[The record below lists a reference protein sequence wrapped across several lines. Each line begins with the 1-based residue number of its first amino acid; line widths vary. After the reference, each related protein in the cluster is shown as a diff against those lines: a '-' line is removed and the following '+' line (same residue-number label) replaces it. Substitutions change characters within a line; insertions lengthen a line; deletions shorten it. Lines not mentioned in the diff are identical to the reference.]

1 MLAGFRV
8 GVGKADVTGPVAE
21 ITLMGYA
28 DPRQKG
34 AGILTRLHS
43 RAFVIETDRNQ
54 EDDSD
59 DGDDDGDGYDGGDSD
74 GHAGDDDDD
83 NTAKDGGADRV
94 IFVSVDAGMTSQLV
108 RRHVLRKLRRRF
120 GSGAVSE
127 DNLVI
132 SSTHTH
138 SGPGGYGE
146 GGRKRARER
155 EGEREREREREKE
168 REEERERG
176 GRGEG

>member
-1 MLAGFRV
+1 M
-8 GVGKADVTGPVAE
+8 GVGRADVTGPVAE

-43 RAFVIETDRNQ
+43 RAFVIETDRSQ
-54 EDDSD
+54 E
-59 DGDDDGDGYDGGDSD
+59 DDGDGNGGDGDGSDGGD
-74 GHAGDDDDD
+74 GDD
-83 NTAKDGGADRV
+83 AKDGGAERV

-108 RRHVLRKLRRRF
+108 RRHVLRRLRRRF

-138 SGPGGYGE
+138 SGPGG
-146 GGRKRARER
+146 
-155 EGEREREREREKE
+155 
-168 REEERERG
+168 
-176 GRGEG
+176 